1 MAIGTIDTPPEYQGC
16 FQEDPSK
23 PDLSGEPP
31 LTVSGPEACLLHCA
45 IGTWAY
51 AGIRNGTVCTCGDEK
66 GHYGLAISPA
76 ECSTACPPNTIVA
89 GGLVEWCGGASV
101 NSVYKVGNYTGKI
114 PPGSTSTG
122 GGDGGTVGPTEL
134 PTHPDH
140 DGIDGETSSGSGGG
154 TSVGQSSAVVIGSIV
169 GSVVVLACGVL
180 LLVMKRRR
188 AQTRAVG
195 SLLDGRGGGGGAGG
209 VRAGDLTRNFG
220 GNILRNNVNHNSGTG
235 GIKLQQQQRDQ
246 RRSSVGNLFLQET
259 VRGGAFDSDDDDMV
273 VDSVG
278 ATVPTLTTLAS
289 GTPMT
294 TLRAESA
301 VVAATVEAGT
311 VSRPRSPT
319 GGASPPSPD
328 AVEESM
334 VPLAA
339 TSSPSNHALA
349 HRRSSRQKRRPGVV
363 ALKGGHHGPAPSGA
377 VGGRGGLRVETGTG
391 KFGAGGTALSPP
403 YGHHHHH
410 PTIAPVSPVSP
421 VSPISP
427 LKHHHHHHH
436 RQGSGGTSPIL
447 PITTN
452 TTTSLQAPSSVAP
465 SSPTTPSATATEALI
480 LQAAPNH
487 TATHPQQRSPQL
499 PPSSRNSARR
509 RSVHHLPPISAQES
523 APPSPLVGLLTT
535 TNTNNSSSA
544 SHGDEDLYGLEWSLP
559 YSRPY
564 YPPPASPYATGSGH
578 IPVHERRDHDD
589 DSEGDD
595 GQTSEEEDEGEEGE
609 EETRGADDGH
619 KSHQNKTPAVV
630 VGSVYP
636 RSPSSTSTSTS
647 STSPL
652 LGSTSSAVAFS
663 SSSSSLPNTS
673 AATIASPPSP
683 QYLRPPEPMRRRSS
697 HSSST
702 MTMLGTSPPPPRI
715 LIHEAE

>member
-235 GIKLQQQQRDQ
+235 GIVSEKGLPSSYPVSHPCHPTSVINNASNNNNNYSNYSNNNNATSIATKGLSYHGANTAVLTLSSPSSPGSIKLQQQQRDQ

-259 VRGGAFDSDDDDMV
+259 VRGGAFDSDDDDMA

-278 ATVPTLTTLAS
+278 AAVPTLATLAS

-294 TLRAESA
+294 TLGAESA
-301 VVAATVEAGT
+301 VVAATAEAGT

-319 GGASPPSPD
+319 GGASPPSPA

-339 TSSPSNHALA
+339 TSPPSNHALA

-363 ALKGGHHGPAPSGA
+363 ALKGGYHGPAPSGA
-377 VGGRGGLRVETGTG
+377 AGGRGGLRVETGTG

-410 PTIAPVSPVSP
+410 STIAPVSPVSP

-447 PITTN
+447 PIATN
-452 TTTSLQAPSSVAP
+452 TTISLQAPSSVAP
-465 SSPTTPSATATEALI
+465 SSPTTPSATATGALI

-509 RSVHHLPPISAQES
+509 RSVHHPPPISAQES
-523 APPSPLVGLLTT
+523 APPSPLVGLPTT
-535 TNTNNSSSA
+535 
-544 SHGDEDLYGLEWSLP
+544 
-559 YSRPY
+559 
-564 YPPPASPYATGSGH
+564 
-578 IPVHERRDHDD
+578 
-589 DSEGDD
+589 
-595 GQTSEEEDEGEEGE
+595 
-609 EETRGADDGH
+609 
-619 KSHQNKTPAVV
+619 
-630 VGSVYP
+630 
-636 RSPSSTSTSTS
+636 
-647 STSPL
+647 
-652 LGSTSSAVAFS
+652 
-663 SSSSSLPNTS
+663 
-673 AATIASPPSP
+673 
-683 QYLRPPEPMRRRSS
+683 
-697 HSSST
+697 
-702 MTMLGTSPPPPRI
+702 
-715 LIHEAE
+715 